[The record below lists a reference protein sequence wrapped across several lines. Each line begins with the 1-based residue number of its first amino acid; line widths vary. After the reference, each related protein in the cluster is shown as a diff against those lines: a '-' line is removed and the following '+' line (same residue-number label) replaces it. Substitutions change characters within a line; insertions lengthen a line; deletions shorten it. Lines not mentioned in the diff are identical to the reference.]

1 MKILIDAF
9 GIVNET
15 TGVGQYS
22 LQLLSA
28 LSEIDIKNE
37 YYICLQKKLNNN
49 HPIFNLRDKQNFFFI
64 KDDISAIGPKKQ
76 FYYCNLL
83 RRNRFKFD
91 LFHSLNS
98 ELPLFSNIKSIVTFH
113 DLKYI
118 KYPYFLNKFSTIKSK
133 YLKYTMKKGAEKANK
148 IIAVSQSTKKDIIHL
163 LGIEKDKI
171 TVIYEASNLGMYSR
185 TNDDILNSDILKK
198 YSIQKPYFLYV
209 GEKRPHKNLEGL
221 IEAFAIFKE
230 KYDSRNSSLV
240 LIGKKYSTYHEY
252 ITMAE
257 NLGVKDSL
265 IFTGFIPEKYLKT
278 IYSEA
283 EILLLLSFYEGF
295 GIPILEAMECG
306 IPVITSNISSMPEVA
321 GEAAILVDPNNIPEI
336 VEKMDNIVNSKI
348 LRKQL
353 IKSGLKRVKQF
364 SWEMTA
370 RQTLKVYN
378 EIYKQ

>member
-28 LSEIDIKNE
+28 LSEIDTKNE
-37 YYICLQKKLNNN
+37 YHICLQKKLNDN
-49 HPIFNLRDKQNFFFI
+49 HPIFNLGDKQNIFFI
-64 KDDISAIGPKKQ
+64 KDDVSAIGPKKQ
-76 FYYCNLL
+76 FYYYKLL

-133 YLKYTMKKGAEKANK
+133 YLKYTMKKGAEKASK

-185 TNDDILNSDILKK
+185 KNDDISNSDILKK

-230 KYDSRNSSLV
+230 KYDGRNSSLV
-240 LIGKKYSTYHEY
+240 LTGKKYSTYHEY